1 MIYLFTGVPGANK
14 TSNALW
20 SFLKDPEFT
29 YIKSEDAP
37 EDAPKVLRPKYAVE
51 IKGFDYEKHGIIKLD
66 TLENWQDLPDGSLIF
81 VDEADQFFPAGSPKN
96 PPDYIRALARHRHR
110 GFDFFV
116 ITQQPS
122 MIHSFIHGL
131 IECHYHFHKAYG
143 MEYSTRYKWES
154 FQLSPNNIVNK
165 NRAIAEKITPN
176 PEVFTFY
183 KSATINTR
191 KKDIPYNLILKMLLL
206 CSLVFFAFF
215 FVYWYLSLR
224 HQKPENVKPVQSQQ
238 QALVAQ
244 QQPVQ
249 DSSLLPTSDEQ
260 LKPVDFVAKN
270 QSAPWSAPAYKELVE
285 PTDFPRVA
293 ACIKGKSST
302 NPDFNGCRCFTQQAT
317 PVHVPEPYC
326 SEIVK
331 KGAFD
336 PWLSGRSQSDNVLT
350 GRPEESSSRSQLAQH
365 DRKTHLKSD

>member
-1 MIYLFTGVPGANK
+1 MIYLFTGVPGSNK

-20 SFLKDPEFT
+20 SFLKDPEFM
-29 YIKSEDAP
+29 YIKSEDAL

-66 TLENWQDLPDGSLIF
+66 SLENWQDLPDGSLIF

-191 KKDIPYNLILKMLLL
+191 KKDIPYKLILKMIGL
-206 CSLVFFAFF
+206 CSLVIFAFV
-215 FVYWYLSLR
+215 FVYWYLVLR
-224 HQKPENVKPVQSQQ
+224 HQSVDTKQPTVP
-238 QALVAQ
+238 
-244 QQPVQ
+244 QPVKTVTAQ
-249 DSSLLPTSDEQ
+249 HVASDTSILPDEKK
-260 LKPVDFVAKN
+260 LTPKDFVATN
-270 QSAPWSAPAYKELVE
+270 QAAPWSAPAYKELIE
-285 PTDFPRVA
+285 PSDFPRVA

-302 NPDFNGCRCFTQQAT
+302 NSDFNGCRCFTQQAT
-317 PVHVPEPYC
+317 PVDVPEPYC
-326 SEIVK
+326 SQIVK
-331 KGAFD
+331 QGSFD
-336 PWLSGRSQSDNVLT
+336 PWLS
-350 GRPEESSSRSQLAQH
+350 SRSQQDQVLSGKPDEASSRHSQQVQQS
-365 DRKTHLKSD
+365 KM